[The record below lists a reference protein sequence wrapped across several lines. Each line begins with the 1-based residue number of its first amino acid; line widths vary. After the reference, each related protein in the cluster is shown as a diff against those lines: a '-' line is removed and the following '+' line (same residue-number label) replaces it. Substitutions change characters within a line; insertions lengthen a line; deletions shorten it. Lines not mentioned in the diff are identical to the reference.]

1 MSRFALPMRLSLR
14 YPWGGLLALFGG
26 AGCHDA
32 QIEWPRHDASR
43 GVIVMLPGVEGGAWQ
58 LAEARAGLVKAGITD
73 DLVAVDWGVR
83 PFGSLINLT
92 DIDANRRRASSMA
105 DDIARRA
112 RSNPAQSIQLVG
124 FSGGGG
130 LAKLVV
136 DALPSDVILDQVV
149 LIAAAISPEADLTQ
163 TLSHSRRGV
172 VSFYSPQDTIM
183 LGWGTRT
190 MGTIDR
196 SKSDSAGYV
205 GFKSPNGALLVQDR
219 LKQIPWTPEWRRL
232 GHDGGHIGWL
242 SKAWAAEVLAP
253 ILRNAPHGN
262 TAANEKPGVGSFAIQ

>member
-1 MSRFALPMRLSLR
+1 MSRFALPLRLSLK
-14 YPWGGLLALFGG
+14 YPWGGLLALLGG

-92 DIDANRRRASSMA
+92 DIDANRRRARSMA
-105 DDIARRA
+105 DEIAQHS
-112 RSNPAQSIQLVG
+112 RSHPGQPIQLVG

-130 LAKLVV
+130 LAKLIV
-136 DALPSDVILDQVV
+136 DALPSDVMLDQVV

-163 TLSHSRRGV
+163 TLAHARRGV

-205 GFKSPNGALLVQDR
+205 GFKSPNGALRVQER

-253 ILRNAPHGN
+253 ILRSVPHGD
-262 TAANEKPGVGSFAIQ
+262 AALQKSRRIGARTIQ